1 MSPAGD
7 LKLLYTIAAFQE
19 SKLHVQMLFKTLPVL
34 FAVTAPSVSMI
45 YFEIE
50 NQIQAF
56 VIAAFCFSQHPVLLV
71 PAGVQ

>member
-1 MSPAGD
+1 M
-7 LKLLYTIAAFQE
+7 
-19 SKLHVQMLFKTLPVL
+19 

-56 VIAAFCFSQHPVLLV
+56 VIASLLLFPTPRAISLRWCAVREASTFSINVAKTKVRRDSYAWFCSSKNLSY
-71 PAGVQ
+71 